1 MHTNNPTPSK
11 IQTKA
16 TKEETKKWVG
26 CNFWTRTY
34 VVQLWNQRFTDW
46 MIRSERAIG
55 ECTFE
60 FIVKYSVQH
69 DSYITGTI
77 SLDGF
82 DIHVVTALLL
92 TRTSPIW
99 SMKYIPRVQYSY
111 IRKWCQELLIVPASL
126 LVWRVAADISRC
138 LCCRL
143 SYYDRSYH
151 QYKFRNLQKVVTA
164 FILTVMR

>member
-1 MHTNNPTPSK
+1 MS
-11 IQTKA
+11 
-16 TKEETKKWVG
+16 WC

-55 ECTFE
+55 ESTFE

-82 DIHVVTALLL
+82 DVHVATALLL

-126 LVWRVAADISRC
+126 LVWRVATDIFS
-138 LCCRL
+138 L
-143 SYYDRSYH
+143 SLLPS
-151 QYKFRNLQKVVTA
+151 VVLWQVVPSIQVPELTKSCNCIH
-164 FILTVMR
+164 FTFFSTVMR